1 MTGAETV
8 PGGDTA
14 QPSVESWPHLV
25 GRLMFWLG
33 WGVVALLLLVALLRL
48 VAWDDLQVFAW
59 ADALGMVL
67 YLPAWVIG
75 IGAAVTR
82 KWMLLGACLLVV
94 AAQLA
99 FGLPELTAAE
109 PVPAAA
115 AHAFKLRVFDAN
127 VTYTN
132 PSVAGYVPQLRAY
145 RPDLLTMEEITPS
158 DTTQLQS
165 AGVFRT
171 LPHTY
176 EIPDTGSRGFV
187 IASRYPLGPTSVSS
201 TFLPEYGQLPFLV
214 RTSLRL
220 PGLTLPLWVVH
231 TTAPVNPGWN
241 LWNVELQQRRPAARG
256 ATSGSVARGG
266 GLQRDLG
273 EPLVPRHLG
282 HRADRR
288 RGGPG
293 PALRYDVVTGFHRA
307 SSGHPYR
314 PRADELVAGRHDH
327 RHRARARQPAPGPPR
342 DGRRAAIGLSRP
354 SLRPHG
360 RSVVGL
366 TSQEGMSR
374 IGPGVRRSTRL
385 GARAQ
390 NGGL

>member
-1 MTGAETV
+1 MTGAEAV
-8 PGGDTA
+8 PAAGTGP
-14 QPSVESWPHLV
+14 PSAESWPHLV
-25 GRLMFWLG
+25 GRFLFWVG
-33 WGVVALLLLVALLRL
+33 WAIVAVLLLVALLRL
-48 VAWDDLQVFAW
+48 VAWDDIQLFAW
-59 ADALGMVL
+59 ADALGLIL

-82 KWMLLGACLLVV
+82 KWPLLGACLLVV
-94 AAQLA
+94 VAQLA
-99 FGLPELTAAE
+99 FGLPELTASE

-115 AHAFKLRVFDAN
+115 AHAFKLRLFDAN

-165 AGVFRT
+165 AGVFRS

-241 LWNVELQQRRPAARG
+241 LWNVELQQVHQLLEARHPGPLLVVGDFNATWGNRWFRAILGTGLTDAAAARG
-256 ATSGSVARGG
+256 QPFDMTWSQDLVVLPPVIRIDHVLTSS
-266 GLQRDLG
+266 
-273 EPLVPRHLG
+273 
-282 HRADRR
+282 
-288 RGGPG
+288 
-293 PALRYDVVTGFHRA
+293 ALAVTTIGT
-307 SSGHPYR
+307 
-314 PRADELVAGRHDH
+314 
-327 RHRARARQPAPGPPR
+327 APGPGSQHRELHATVAVLPSAYPGHR
-342 DGRRAAIGLSRP
+342 SGRTDGSG
-354 SLRPHG
+354 
-360 RSVVGL
+360 
-366 TSQEGMSR
+366 
-374 IGPGVRRSTRL
+374 
-385 GARAQ
+385 
-390 NGGL
+390 